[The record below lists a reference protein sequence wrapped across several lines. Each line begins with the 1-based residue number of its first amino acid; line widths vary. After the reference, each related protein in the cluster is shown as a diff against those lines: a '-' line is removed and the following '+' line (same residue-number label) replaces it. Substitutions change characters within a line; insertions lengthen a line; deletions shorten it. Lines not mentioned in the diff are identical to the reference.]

1 MVVNAMKEVDQH
13 QVFCYLPDA
22 LVQLMKACVL
32 HNNIAK
38 SLSFV
43 STSILASRELT
54 KVKAV
59 NDRCEGSDC
68 ENCEE
73 SSFHK
78 KMPRLGTIDKN
89 GDKSTKMD
97 HR

>member
-1 MVVNAMKEVDQH
+1 MRMVKLEQNHGNCFNVEPNMVVNAMKEVDHH

-43 STSILASRELT
+43 TTSILA
-54 KVKAV
+54 
-59 NDRCEGSDC
+59 
-68 ENCEE
+68 
-73 SSFHK
+73 
-78 KMPRLGTIDKN
+78 I
-89 GDKSTKMD
+89 
-97 HR
+97 